1 MAKKIG
7 KSTILMEENPLIFSF
22 GSVVSKK
29 EGKGPLAKFFDI
41 ISEDPMFGQS
51 SWEQAESQMQQ
62 DAIKFVLK
70 NSNTKSEDIDFLF
83 AGDLLNQCT
92 GTSYGVK
99 NFKIPFCGLY
109 GACSTMAESLSMAS
123 IFIDSNIA
131 QKCLAMTSSHFCSA
145 EKQYRFPVQYGSQRT
160 PTAQWTVTGSG
171 AIIVAKNK
179 NLKNNL
185 NNNELSKNN
194 LHVEAVTIG
203 TIEDLGIT
211 DVNNM
216 GAAMAPAAAST
227 ILNYFK
233 DTNDNKDS
241 YDMIVTGDLG
251 YVGSEILLDILN
263 KEGLDISKNHTDCGK
278 LIFNREPQDVHSGG
292 SGCGCSASV
301 LCSYLLKNMQNK
313 NINKILFIATG
324 ALMSPTSIKQGQSIP
339 CIAHLVKICN

>member
-7 KSTILMEENPLIFSF
+7 KSTIIMENNPSIFSF
-22 GSVVSKK
+22 ASIVSKK
-29 EGKGPLAKFFDI
+29 EGQGPLAKYFDI
-41 ISEDPMFGQS
+41 ISDDPMFGQN
-51 SWEQAESQMQQ
+51 SWEQAESKMQHQ
-62 DAIKFVLK
+62 IIKHVLK
-70 NSNTKSEDIDFLF
+70 KSNLSPGDIDFLF

-99 NFKIPFCGLY
+99 DFNIPLCGLY

-123 IFIDSNIA
+123 IFIDSNIS

-171 AIIVAKNK
+171 AIIVAKK
-179 NLKNNL
+179 NDYTCA
-185 NNNELSKNN
+185 
-194 LHVEAVTIG
+194 HIEAITIG

-216 GAAMAPAAAST
+216 GAAMAPSAAST
-227 ILNYFK
+227 ILNYFN
-233 DTNDNKDS
+233 DTNDNPKDF
-241 YDMIVTGDLG
+241 DMIITGDLG
-251 YVGSEILLDILN
+251 YVGSEILLDLLN
-263 KEGLDISKNHTDCGK
+263 KHGLDISNNHTDCGK
-278 LIFNREPQDVHSGG
+278 LIFYHETQDVHSGG

-301 LCSYLLKNMQNK
+301 LCSYILKSLISHK
-313 NINKILFIATG
+313 INKILFIATG

>member
-7 KSTILMEENPLIFSF
+7 KSTILMEQKPIVFSF
-22 GSVVSKK
+22 GAIVSEK
-29 EGKGPLAKFFDI
+29 EGKGPLASHFDI
-41 ISEDPMFGQS
+41 ISKDPMFGES
-51 SWEQAESQMQQ
+51 SWEKAESMMQKQ
-62 DAIKFVLK
+62 IINHVLDK
-70 NSNTKSEDIDFLF
+70 ANMTPKDIDFLF

-99 NFKIPFCGLY
+99 DFSIPFCGLY

-123 IFIDSNIA
+123 IFVDANIA
-131 QKCLAMTSSHFCSA
+131 RKCLAMTSSHFCSA

-171 AIIVAKNK
+171 AIIIVENK
-179 NLKNNL
+179 KQNQDQDNIY
-185 NNNELSKNN
+185 
-194 LHVEAVTIG
+194 VEAVTIG

-216 GAAMAPAAAST
+216 GAAMAPAAADT
-227 ILNYFK
+227 ILNYFN
-233 DTNDNKDS
+233 DTGDDPS
-241 YDMIVTGDLG
+241 SFDMIITGDLG
-251 YVGSEILLDILN
+251 YVGSDILLDLL
-263 KEGLDISKNHTDCGK
+263 KKQDMDISKNHTDCGK

-301 LCSYLLKNMQNK
+301 LCSYIFKNMKNK
-313 NINKILFIATG
+313 NIKKILFIATG

-339 CIAHLVKICN
+339 CIAHLVKLTI

>member
-7 KSTILMEENPLIFSF
+7 KSTILMEESPLIFSF

-29 EGKGPLAKFFDI
+29 EGKGPLAQFFDI

-62 DAIKFVLK
+62 DAIKFVLE
-70 NSNTKSEDIDFLF
+70 SSFTKSEEIDFLF

-123 IFIDSNIA
+123 IFVDSNIA

-171 AIIVAKNK
+171 AIIISKNK
-179 NLKNNL
+179 ELLKNV
-185 NNNELSKNN
+185 
-194 LHVEAVTIG
+194 LHIEAVTIG
-203 TIEDLGIT
+203 TIEDLGVT

-233 DTNDNKDS
+233 DTGDDKDE

-251 YVGSEILLDILN
+251 YVGSEILIDIL
-263 KEGLDISKNHTDCGK
+263 KKQGLDISKNHSDCGK

-301 LCSYLLKNMQNK
+301 LCSYLLKSMQKK
-313 NINKILFIATG
+313 NIKKILFIATG

-339 CIAHLVKICN
+339 CIAHLVKICT